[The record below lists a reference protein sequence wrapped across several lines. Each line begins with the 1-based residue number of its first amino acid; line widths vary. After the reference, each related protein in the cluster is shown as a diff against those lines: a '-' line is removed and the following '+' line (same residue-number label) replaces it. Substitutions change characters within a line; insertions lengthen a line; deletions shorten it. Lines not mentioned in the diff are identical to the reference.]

1 MRPLAAPLPSLASE
15 CRLRPATVADLAQV
29 SRWFSDAG
37 QLQLWAG
44 PYVLWPPQLD
54 ALIEQIDFLA
64 QPAFSLHLD
73 GVGLAGF
80 AQLQPRGGLY
90 HFARVAIAPAQ
101 RGCGYGGQ
109 LLAAIMA
116 RYPAA
121 PGFSLYVYRHNDAA
135 WRCYHKLGFEQQTA
149 DSSAAA
155 DAGCALLVRV
165 KTDAH

>member
-1 MRPLAAPLPSLASE
+1 MTEQASGQPLPLLASE
-15 CRLRPATVADLAQV
+15 CHLRTATVADLAQV
-29 SRWFSDAG
+29 SRWFNDAG

-44 PYVLWPPQLD
+44 PYVSWPPQLD
-54 ALIEQIDFLA
+54 RLIEQIDFLA

-80 AQLQPRGGLY
+80 AQLQPRGPLY

-121 PGFSLYVYRHNDAA
+121 PGFSLYVYRYNDAA
-135 WRCYHKLGFEQQTA
+135 WRCYRKLGFTPQA
-149 DSSAAA
+149 DDSSSAS
-155 DAGCALLVRV
+155 DAGCVLLAR
-165 KTDAH
+165 